1 MTWLL
6 TGGAGYIGAH
16 VLRSLRAS
24 GRDVV
29 VLDDL
34 STGLARKVPEGVPVV
49 QADVRDRDAVATALT
64 NHRVTGVIHLAA
76 KKAVGESVE
85 RPHYYYRQNVEG
97 AMALT
102 EAMVATGVT
111 RLVYSSS
118 AAVYGAP
125 DVDLV
130 VESTPTLP
138 VNPYGETKLVGEW
151 IGRDLAV
158 AAGLS
163 VVALRYFNV
172 AGTGGDDLGDV
183 GAFNLIPM
191 VLRAC
196 TRGERPQIFGDDYPT
211 PDGTCVRDY
220 IHVVD
225 LADAH
230 VAAAA
235 RTETDQPGFAAYN
248 IGRGTGSSV
257 REVLASVATALGYEL
272 DVEVTARRPGDPA
285 RLVGSVD
292 LARAELGWTASR
304 DLDAMTASAWS
315 AWQANPPL
323 T

>member
-6 TGGAGYIGAH
+6 TGGAGFIGAH
-16 VLRSLRAS
+16 VVRSLQGS

-34 STGLARKVPEGVPVV
+34 STGLARKVPAGVPLV
-49 QADVRDRDAVATALT
+49 QADVCDRDAVAGVLRA
-64 NHRVTGVIHLAA
+64 HAITGVIHLAA
-76 KKAVGESVE
+76 KKAVGESVA
-85 RPHYYYRQNVEG
+85 RPHHYYRENVDG
-97 AMALT
+97 ALALT
-102 EAMVATGVT
+102 EAMVSEGVT
-111 RLVYSSS
+111 RFVYSSS
-118 AAVYGAP
+118 AAVYGSP
-125 DVDLV
+125 DVDV
-130 VESTPTLP
+130 VLESTPTLP
-138 VNPYGETKLVGEW
+138 VSPYGETKLVGEW

-172 AGTGGDDLGDV
+172 AGAGGDDLGDV

-191 VLRAC
+191 VLRAH
-196 TRGERPQIFGDDYPT
+196 TRGERPQVFGDDYPT

-235 RTETDQPGFAAYN
+235 RTEADEPGFAVYN
-248 IGRGTGSSV
+248 IGRGVGSSV
-257 REVLASVATALGYEL
+257 REVLASVSTAMGLEL
-272 DVEVTARRPGDPA
+272 DVEVTARRAGDPP

-292 LARAELGWTASR
+292 LARAELSWTASR
-304 DLDAMTASAWS
+304 DLDAMTTSAWA
-315 AWQANPPL
+315 AWQANPPAS
-323 T
+323 

>member
-16 VLRSLRAS
+16 VLRSLQAS
-24 GRDVV
+24 GRKVV

-34 STGLARKVPEGVPVV
+34 SSGLARKVPVGVPLV
-49 QADVRDRDAVATALT
+49 QADICDRASVETALVE
-64 NHRVTGVIHLAA
+64 HGVTGVIHLAA

-85 RPHYYYRQNVEG
+85 RPHHYYRQNVDG
-97 AMALT
+97 ALALT
-102 EAMVATGVT
+102 EAMVDAGVS

-118 AAVYGAP
+118 AAVYGAV

-130 VESTPTLP
+130 LESTPTLP
-138 VNPYGETKLVGEW
+138 VSPYGETKLIGEW
-151 IGRDLAV
+151 VGRDLAT

-172 AGTGGDDLGDV
+172 AGAGADDLGDTS
-183 GAFNLIPM
+183 AFNIIPM
-191 VLRAC
+191 VFRAHE
-196 TRGERPQIFGDDYPT
+196 RGDRPQIFGDDYPT

-235 RTETDQPGFAAYN
+235 GTEAGEPGFTAYN
-248 IGRGTGSSV
+248 IGRGVGSSV
-257 REVLASVATALGYEL
+257 REVLDSVGRALGEEL
-272 DVEVTARRPGDPA
+272 AVDVVERRPGDPA
-285 RLVGSVD
+285 RLVASAE
-292 LARAELGWTASR
+292 LASTGLGWTAAR
-304 DLDAMTASAWS
+304 DLDSMTSSAWS
-315 AWQANPPL
+315 AFTAYPPS
-323 T
+323 